1 MAFTSPTS
9 NSGFKAPSAILKGEF
24 GLVADEN
31 FTPTFSGKRQLILAF
46 TTATMRWLRLQTLS
60 WSA

>member
-24 GLVADEN
+24 GLLADKD
-31 FTPTFSGKRQLILAF
+31 FTPTFSGKHDNSILGV
-46 TTATMRWLRLQTLS
+46 
-60 WSA
+60 